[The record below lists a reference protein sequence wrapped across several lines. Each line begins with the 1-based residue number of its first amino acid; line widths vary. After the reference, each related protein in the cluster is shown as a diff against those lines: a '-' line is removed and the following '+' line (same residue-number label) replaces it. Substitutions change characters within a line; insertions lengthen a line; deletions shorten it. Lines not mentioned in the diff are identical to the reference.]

1 MTKKLLTTITILLI
15 VFSAVFV
22 GQVSSDTI
30 NQPQKL
36 KLSISPPTLP
46 SDNATAT
53 CIFVQLQDKN
63 GLPARATKDTTI
75 SLSSSSTE
83 IGSVDPTLTIKSG
96 DTYAQANFSST
107 FTPGQSIITA
117 AATGYE
123 TVQSPIST
131 VGPKPYTVAVYGF
144 PSTLPADN
152 RTYQAVMVQLQDST
166 GSPAK
171 APNGGSKVTLS
182 CSNTSVGEVTPT
194 VTIMA
199 GQTYAL
205 ANFTTKGEGEAEITP
220 VASDYTSRS
229 TKITT
234 TASGSFPT
242 ELSISTGPSK
252 VLADHVAYRQV
263 VVQLKNES
271 GVLCFAPVDVVVTI
285 ASNDQSIGTTEP
297 QIVIPA
303 GQNYAIATFTTTYKA
318 GTSVLTAAATNYEAS
333 TQTINT
339 IGYTASKLAVYCTPV
354 SLPSDNGAYQ
364 SVQVQLQDASGRP
377 AKSPSDLTVNLFS
390 SQPSVAVVGTNVQI
404 AMGQTCTVGTITV
417 TKTGGEATVTAQAS
431 SYVTA
436 QATIEA
442 SKIDLSPTTITVT
455 VNPSKVYYSNTTEV
469 TAYLLAD
476 GAPLTGADVA
486 FTSNSN
492 GTFTSIREDG
502 AGYYRANYTTPTHSP
517 LTSITLSVSASAA
530 GYLSTS
536 ATARVAVS
544 APPAPVTNQTA
555 ASLAASTIV
564 MCIVDVNGDP
574 VADAQVSTLTQPA
587 GLKQLTGTTNQTGYV
602 TFNNTKTGHYTFSVT
617 KGGYS
622 SLSQDVAFNGNPV
635 TFMLTKT
642 PTDNTMLL
650 IAPIV
655 AVVLIVVI
663 AVTVVKRRR
672 RGSSKRGLQPLSWPM
687 PS

>member
-1 MTKKLLTTITILLI
+1 MSKKLLTTLTIII
-15 VFSAVFV
+15 VIFSAVFIA
-22 GQVSSDTI
+22 QVSSETI

-36 KLSISPPTLP
+36 KLAISPPSIP
-46 SDNATAT
+46 SDNTTAT
-53 CIFVQLQDKN
+53 CIFVQLQDSD
-63 GLPARATKDTTI
+63 GLPARAAKDTTI

-83 IGSVDPTLTIKSG
+83 IGSVDSTLTIKSG
-96 DTYAQANFSST
+96 DTYATANFSST

-123 TVQSPIST
+123 TVQSPITT

-144 PSTLPADN
+144 PSTLPADGQ
-152 RTYQAVMVQLQDST
+152 TYQAVMVQLQDST

-205 ANFTTKGEGEAEITP
+205 ADFTTKGEGTAAITP
-220 VASDYTSRS
+220 VASDYTSKS
-229 TKITT
+229 TMITT
-234 TASGSFPT
+234 SALGLSSNK
-242 ELSISTGPSK
+242 LSISTGPSK
-252 VLADHVAYRQV
+252 VLADNVAYRQV
-263 VVQLKNES
+263 VVQLIDES
-271 GVLCFAPVDVVVTI
+271 GNLGIAADNVNVTI

-297 QIVIPA
+297 QITIIA
-303 GQNYAIATFTTTYKA
+303 GQNYALATFSTTYKA
-318 GTSVLTAAATNYEAS
+318 GTAILTAAATNYTAA

-339 IGYTASKLAVYCTPV
+339 IGYTASKLAVYCTPA

-390 SQPSVAVVGTNVQI
+390 SQPSVAVVSPNVQI
-404 AMGQTCTVGTITV
+404 AMGQTCTTGTLTV
-417 TKTGGEATVTAQAS
+417 TKTAGEATVTAQAS

-436 QATIEA
+436 QATLKTH
-442 SKIDLSPTTITVT
+442 KIDLSPLTVT
-455 VNPSKVYYSNTTEV
+455 VTAQPSGVYYGNTTQV
-469 TAYLLAD
+469 TAYLSSE
-476 GAPLTGADVA
+476 GNPVTGADVE

-517 LTSITLSVSASAA
+517 LSSITISASA
-530 GYLSTS
+530 S
-536 ATARVAVS
+536 AVGCLTVSGTTRVAVS
-544 APPAPVTNQTA
+544 APPAPVTNATA

-564 MCIVDVNGDP
+564 MRVIDVNGDP
-574 VADAQVSTLTQPA
+574 VADAQVSTETQPA
-587 GLKQLTGTTNQTGYV
+587 GIKQLSGTTNQSGCV
-602 TFNNTKTGHYTFSVT
+602 TFNGTKTGYYAFSIT
-617 KGGYS
+617 KEGYRP
-622 SLSQDVAFNGNPV
+622 LSQSFNFTGK
-635 TFMLTKT
+635 TATLMLTPT
-642 PTDNTMLL
+642 PADNTMLI

-655 AVVLIVVI
+655 AVILIVAI

-672 RGSSKRGLQPLSWPM
+672 RGSSKNRLQPLNWPM